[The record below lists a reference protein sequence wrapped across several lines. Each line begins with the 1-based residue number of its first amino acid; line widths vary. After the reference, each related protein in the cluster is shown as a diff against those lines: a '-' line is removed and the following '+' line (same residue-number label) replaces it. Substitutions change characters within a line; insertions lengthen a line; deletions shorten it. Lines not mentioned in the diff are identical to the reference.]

1 MAARCVLTVFRH
13 GSGRGEAPTGFPC
26 APGAPVSACVFVV
39 QCKCAP
45 SCVSVRDRGVRVCT
59 GAFFV
64 AYCKKKNCPIF
75 TIDNGVT

>member
-45 SCVSVRDRGVRVCT
+45 SCVSVRDKRRSCVHGRVLRSILQ
-59 GAFFV
+59 
-64 AYCKKKNCPIF
+64 KKELPHF
-75 TIDNGVT
+75 YY